1 MIVQTIKRTR
11 IYKLYRELRELL
23 EYWRWIKNGRPDPPP
38 HSIKQSII
46 KEYARNYQCGVFFE
60 TGTYLGGM
68 IEAVKNHF
76 QQIYSIE
83 LSPSLAQRACEWFR
97 NEKHIQIMQ
106 GNSAKLLPD
115 TIKTI
120 SKPCL
125 FWLDAHYSGE
135 GTAISEK
142 RCPILEELS
151 SILTHPVKNHVVLI
165 DDAREFTGKE
175 GYPHMDILLDYIR
188 EIRSDLT
195 IRVVTD
201 IIRITKG

>member
-1 MIVQTIKRTR
+1 MIVQTIKRTHV
-11 IYKLYRELRELL
+11 YKLYRELRELL

-46 KEYARNYQCGVFFE
+46 KEYARNHQCRVFFE

-97 NEKHIQIMQ
+97 NEKHIHIMQ

-115 TIKTI
+115 TIKKI

-175 GYPHMDILLDYIR
+175 GYPHMYILLDYIR

-201 IIRITKG
+201 IIRITKE